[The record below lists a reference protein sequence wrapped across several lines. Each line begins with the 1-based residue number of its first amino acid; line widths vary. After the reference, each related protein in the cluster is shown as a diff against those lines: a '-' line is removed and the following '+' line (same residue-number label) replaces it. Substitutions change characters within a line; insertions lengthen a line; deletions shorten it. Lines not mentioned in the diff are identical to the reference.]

1 MFELMQWLYAHYI
14 KPQVES
20 QPKDYGEAMCF
31 DLLKND
37 LEPHL
42 EDAHQTAAAFY
53 TVQDFRLGLKTGL
66 ALGEDLR
73 E

>member
-1 MFELMQWLYAHYI
+1 MSDLMQWLYAHYI
-14 KPQVES
+14 KPQVEV
-20 QPKDYGEAMCF
+20 QPKDDGEAMWF

-42 EDAHQTAAAFY
+42 EEAHQAAAAFY
-53 TVQDFRLGLKTGL
+53 TVQGFRLGLRTGL

-73 E
+73 G